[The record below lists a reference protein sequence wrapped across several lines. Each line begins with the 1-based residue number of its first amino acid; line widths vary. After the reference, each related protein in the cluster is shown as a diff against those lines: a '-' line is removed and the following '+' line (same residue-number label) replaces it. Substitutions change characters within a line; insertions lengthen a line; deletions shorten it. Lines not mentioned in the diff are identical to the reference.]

1 MGGRGREHGPGVPL
15 LFPLRGDCCSVR
27 KKSTASAA
35 LVLFR
40 ASTVEALPTLLGRD
54 NPSPLGSWE
63 EARVWGAPLGIKHPD
78 AQMTQSQASH

>member
-1 MGGRGREHGPGVPL
+1 MDLGTGVGWVGTGMAQGTGLVVVRE
-15 LFPLRGDCCSVR
+15 
-27 KKSTASAA
+27 KSTASAA
-35 LVLFR
+35 IVLFR

-78 AQMTQSQASH
+78 AQMPQSQASH